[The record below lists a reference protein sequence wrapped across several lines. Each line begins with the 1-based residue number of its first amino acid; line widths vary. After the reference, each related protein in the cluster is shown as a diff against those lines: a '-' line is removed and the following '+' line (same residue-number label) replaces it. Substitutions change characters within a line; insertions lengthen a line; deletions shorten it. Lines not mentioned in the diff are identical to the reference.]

1 MATDHLTAGQRA
13 RGVARRALKALLP
26 TPPPLA
32 NELEWAPSANFVVHD
47 ERVSTSI
54 SFAPMAVAREPG
66 RYFWE
71 FRLYGANPTEPIYTR
86 RSRALALEEQETI
99 TSAELCAAAG
109 VSRLFNYCEVMAWS
123 PDVRPAGVSSVLVSF
138 HHFTSTDGSF
148 EAHLPAAY
156 IWGAARFTRTERFHY
171 ENFPAVQLG
180 SDVLPVVYVL
190 NPFVRPMRYWIALT
204 DSKGRGHEEGPFRV
218 AGKGVSRWSGENLRL
233 AGLAGPAGLV
243 VRSESKGNA
252 FAGSIHLPTGRM
264 VDLEHL
270 HPFFSR

>member
-13 RGVARRALKALLP
+13 RGWARRALKVLLP
-26 TPPPLA
+26 APPLLA

-54 SFAPMAVAREPG
+54 SFAPMAVARAPG

-71 FRLYGANPTEPIYTR
+71 FRLYGASPTEPIYTR

-99 TSAELCAAAG
+99 TTAELCTAAG
-109 VSRLFNYCEVMAWS
+109 VTRLFNYCEVMAWS

-171 ENFPAVQLG
+171 ENFPAVRLG
-180 SDVLPVVYVL
+180 ADFRPVVYIL
-190 NPFVRPMRYWIALT
+190 NPFVRPMRYWISLT
-204 DSKGRGHEEGPFRV
+204 GANGRTHEEGPFRI
-218 AGKGVSRWSGENLRL
+218 AGKSVAFWSGERL
-233 AGLAGPAGLV
+233 PLAELASPAGLV
-243 VRSESKGNA
+243 VRSESKSNA

-270 HPFFSR
+270 HPFFSQ